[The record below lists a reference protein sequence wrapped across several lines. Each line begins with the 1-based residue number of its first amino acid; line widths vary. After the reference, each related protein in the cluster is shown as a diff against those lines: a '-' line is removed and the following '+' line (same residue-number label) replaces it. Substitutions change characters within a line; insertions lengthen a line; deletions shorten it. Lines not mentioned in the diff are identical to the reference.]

1 MKRFISIIG
10 LVTLSITLISIS
22 CTTPV
27 KEIEETTKIENT
39 LQSVSYYKDTI
50 GYETQRLLDAFNIF
64 NEAIDSI
71 GYPDAGYK
79 LWLIQEDSS
88 EIRFMVEGL
97 WPNQEVYEEIHN
109 HQLYKDA
116 RENNNEFNWDGL
128 VNIEYHRFTLLK

>member
-1 MKRFISIIG
+1 MKRCIYIFG
-10 LVTLSITLISIS
+10 LVTLSISLTSVS
-22 CTTPV
+22 CTNPV
-27 KEIEETTKIENT
+27 KEIEESTKIENT
-39 LQSVSYYKDTI
+39 LQSVSYWKDTI
-50 GYETQRLLDAFNIF
+50 GYDTQQLLDVFNIF

-97 WPNQEVYEEIHN
+97 WPNQEVYDEIHN

-116 RENNNEFNWDGL
+116 QESDDINWDGL
-128 VNIEYHRFTLLK
+128 VNIEYHRFTKL

>member
-1 MKRFISIIG
+1 MDKPEES
-10 LVTLSITLISIS
+10 
-22 CTTPV
+22 PV
-27 KEIEETTKIENT
+27 KEIEQPKKIENT
-39 LQSVSYYKDTI
+39 LQSVSYFKDTV
-50 GYETQRLLDAFNIF
+50 GYETQRLLDAFNKF

-97 WPNQEVYEEIHN
+97 WPNQAVYDEIHN

-116 RENNNEFNWDGL
+116 WKNNNEFNWDGL
-128 VNIEYHRFTLLK
+128 VNIEYHRFVKL